1 MVIMG
6 DITIWGFIN
15 LIFGYKIELAVSDV
29 FPLLK
34 NLRIMS
40 FDVEIWPEM
49 WPRRDCQVS
58 ISGGGLIFPYLD
70 IKLI

>member
-1 MVIMG
+1 MVFMG

-15 LIFGYKIELAVSDV
+15 LIFRLQVELAVSDV

-49 WPRRDCQVS
+49 GPRRDCQVS
-58 ISGGGLIFPYLD
+58 ISGGGPIGPYLD
-70 IKLI
+70 I

>member
-1 MVIMG
+1 MIMG
-6 DITIWGFIN
+6 NIIIGGFIN
-15 LIFGYKIELAVSDV
+15 LIFGCKIELAVSDV

-49 WPRRDCQVS
+49 WPRRDCLVS
-58 ISGGGLIFPYLD
+58 ISGGGPIGPYLD
-70 IKLI
+70 I